1 MRKQSAFRF
10 FSNEVAMSQK
20 VRVFAKARTSTTRV
34 LCDDARVV
42 FATTRGL
49 PDLPCVN
56 PVWAFKLRGAGE
68 RARALP

>member
-1 MRKQSAFRF
+1 
-10 FSNEVAMSQK
+10 
-20 VRVFAKARTSTTRV
+20 V